1 MNHRKPTTG
10 SKIRAALRRYS
21 APLGIAAA
29 LLAVNFMTPANAALS
44 VTTPCKWG
52 SYPLCPNSVAAK
64 QVVDGS
70 IPATKL
76 VPADRAAFLK
86 DTNTPDVYGQAKMLK
101 GYDETTITTI
111 GGSFKT
117 GKTPL
122 GAFVL
127 PVGVWELKDNVVFH
141 TTAAIPAGVRP
152 QFALRVG
159 STETAFGTDF
169 GTVMGTEIS
178 TLADRELTGSSDK
191 LVSVTEPT
199 TVGAYGFGYTDTAGS
214 EGSGKI
220 TVSGEVWAVRVG

>member
-29 LLAVNFMTPANAALS
+29 LLAVNFMTPASAVISA
-44 VTTPCKWG
+44 TPCKWG
-52 SYPLCPNSVAAK
+52 AYPLCPNSVAAK
-64 QVVDGS
+64 QVVDNS
-70 IPATKL
+70 LPASKIL
-76 VPADRAAFLK
+76 PADRAAFLK
-86 DTNTPDVYGQAKMLK
+86 DINTPDVYGQAKLFK
-101 GYDETTITTI
+101 GYDATTISQI

-127 PVGVWELKDNVVFH
+127 PVGIWELKANVVFH
-141 TTAAIPAGVRP
+141 TTVAIPDGVRP

-159 STETAFGTDF
+159 STETAFGDDF
-169 GTVMGTEIS
+169 GTIMGTEIS
-178 TLADRELTGSSDK
+178 SAADRELTGNSTK
-191 LVSVTEPT
+191 LVHVTEPT
-199 TVGAYGFGYTDTAGS
+199 TVGAFGFGYSDSTGS

-220 TVSGEVWAVRVG
+220 TVAAEVWAVRVG